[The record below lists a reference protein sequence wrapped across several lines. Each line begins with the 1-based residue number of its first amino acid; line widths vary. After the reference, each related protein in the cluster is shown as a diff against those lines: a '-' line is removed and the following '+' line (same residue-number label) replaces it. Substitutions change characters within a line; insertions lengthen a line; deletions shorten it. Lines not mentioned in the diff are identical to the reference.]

1 MPMPTYLY
9 HATAKENVQSIKQSG
24 LEPRSV
30 GGSPVNYLCM
40 SGTENGAITLCN
52 KANDVKFRVKC
63 SELNTSEW
71 NESGAGKKEWRSEK
85 GIPADKLECRRN
97 LGSDSQ
103 RAWVSAKDYV
113 VT

>member
-1 MPMPTYLY
+1 MTLFLPEKV
-9 HATAKENVQSIKQSG
+9 HRQC
-24 LEPRSV
+24 PRSPR
-30 GGSPVNYLCM
+30 SA
-40 SGTENGAITLCN
+40 SGAGAVHLLLEFALCN